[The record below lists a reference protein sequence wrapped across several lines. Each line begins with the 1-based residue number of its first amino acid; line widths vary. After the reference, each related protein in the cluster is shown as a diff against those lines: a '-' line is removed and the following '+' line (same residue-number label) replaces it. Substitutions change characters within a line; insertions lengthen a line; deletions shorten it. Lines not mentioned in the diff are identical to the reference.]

1 MGRLVLGMFSDRMF
15 GDGTFCLGTVF
26 LSSFIFKF
34 SFLLYVIFC
43 AADPEGDA
51 ALPEHAPAHHHRQ
64 GPHTRQSQLLSLP
77 GMYVLVCLKL
87 IVS

>member
-1 MGRLVLGMFSDRMF
+1 MLYETV